1 MFRDLLVIEPALVG
15 SGRLPS
21 LSQVKGG
28 IRSIE
33 IGCLLLLGFATA
45 ALATFVELNLRIPG
59 HAIIRIVFPISL
71 GLALV
76 PRRGSGLVIGSV
88 AMGSGLVL
96 RGTGLGSAGMG
107 AMTSLFLSGILL
119 DFVAWRV
126 RAGWQLYV
134 GLAGVGLVANLAAFG
149 MKALSK
155 TALLG
160 WAGGHNW
167 HAWWPRAVVSY
178 PLCGIAAGLICAM
191 ILFRLRERD
200 ECHKP

>member
-1 MFRDLLVIEPALVG
+1 MFRNLLVVEPALAS
-15 SGRLPS
+15 SGRIPS
-21 LSQVKGG
+21 LSQVEGR
-28 IRSIE
+28 IRGIE
-33 IGCLLLLGFATA
+33 IGCLFLLGLATA
-45 ALATFVELNLRIPG
+45 ALAALQLDLKIPG
-59 HAIIRIVFPISL
+59 QAIIRIVFPISL

-88 AMGSGLVL
+88 AMGSSLVF
-96 RGTGLGSAGMG
+96 RGTGIGSGGMG
-107 AMTSLFLSGILL
+107 AMTSLMLSGILL

-126 RAGWQLYV
+126 RSGWQLYV
-134 GLAGVGLVANLAAFG
+134 GLMGVGLAANLVAFG
-149 MKALSK
+149 VKALSK
-155 TALLG
+155 TALFG

-191 ILFRLRERD
+191 ILFRLRQRD